1 MNLKTIAATVLF
13 SCALVAC
20 SKQDNKTT
28 VQTKQAQT
36 KPKDCKQI
44 KDDDERSKCVADEL
58 FQFTTDK
65 PVISRPATSY

>member
-28 VQTKQAQT
+28 AQTKQAQT
-36 KPKDCKQI
+36 KPKDCKLI
-44 KDDDERSKCVADEL
+44 KDKEERRKCVH
-58 FQFTTDK
+58 DK
-65 PVISRPATSY
+65 YFAVSTSPTISRPATSY

>member
-20 SKQDNKTT
+20 SKQDNTT
-28 VQTKQAQT
+28 AQTKQAQT
-36 KPKDCKQI
+36 KPKDCKLI
-44 KDDDERSKCVADEL
+44 KDGEKRSKCVADEL
-58 FQFTTDK
+58 FQFTADK